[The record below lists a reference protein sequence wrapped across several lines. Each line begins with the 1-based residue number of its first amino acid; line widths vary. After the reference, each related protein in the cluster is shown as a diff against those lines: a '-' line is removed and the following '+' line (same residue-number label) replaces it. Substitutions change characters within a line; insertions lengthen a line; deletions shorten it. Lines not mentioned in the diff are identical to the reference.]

1 MTEVGEQSVTMKL
14 VSPSGDQGYPG
25 CLETTVVY
33 TLTDSNEVIIQY
45 SATLSSDNGDQPT
58 IVNMTNH
65 TYFNLDGK
73 VGSFIASSY
82 VCVQCYGC
90 V

>member
-1 MTEVGEQSVTMKL
+1 MTELGEQSVTMKL

-45 SATLSSDNGDQPT
+45 SATLSPGNDDQST
-58 IVNMTNH
+58 IVNLTNH

-73 VGSFIASSY
+73 VSEY
-82 VCVQCYGC
+82 CKLVYKL
-90 V
+90 